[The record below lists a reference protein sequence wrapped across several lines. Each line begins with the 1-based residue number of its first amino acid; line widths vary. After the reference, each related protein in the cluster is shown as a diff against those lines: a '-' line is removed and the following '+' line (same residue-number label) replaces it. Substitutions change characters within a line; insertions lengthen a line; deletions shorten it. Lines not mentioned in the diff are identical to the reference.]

1 VGRYRAEVGIRQTL
15 VLPDGRTL
23 AYRVFG
29 DPEGFPVLTCHG
41 GLMSGLDAETGD
53 ELARERGIALI
64 SPDRPGIGG
73 TSLRPGHGTLDW
85 AQSDVTAL
93 LDHLGASGVDM
104 TRFGVT
110 GWSEGGQYA
119 LAVARVHAHR
129 VTRVVIVA
137 GALPLDEPGALAALN
152 GTDRR
157 LAWLSERTPWL
168 ARGVFG
174 AMRTAVRLAPAL
186 AVRASGRALDS
197 SDARLLRSRI
207 TWFSRAVGEGLAD
220 TRGAVEEYNAFVGAW
235 GFAPSEVSVPVV
247 VHQGAAD
254 RLVPAAWA
262 HELAGRLP
270 DARVRLYP
278 DEGHFIVVTRRA
290 EVLDEFAADAA
301 SHAAP

>member
-1 VGRYRAEVGIRQTL
+1 M
-15 VLPDGRTL
+15 LPDGRTL
-23 AYRVFG
+23 AYRIFG
-29 DPEGFPVLTCHG
+29 DPDGFPVLTCHG

-73 TSLRPGHGTLDW
+73 TSLRPGHRMLDW
-85 AQSDVTAL
+85 AQNDVTAL
-93 LDHLGASGVDM
+93 LDHLAASGSDVS
-104 TRFGVT
+104 RFGVT

-119 LAVARVHAHR
+119 LAVARVHAER

-137 GALPLDEPGALAALN
+137 GALPLDDPATLVALN

-157 LAWLSERTPWL
+157 LAWLSEHTPWL
-168 ARGVFG
+168 ARAVFG
-174 AMRTAVRLAPAL
+174 AMRTAVRLAPGL
-186 AVRASGRALDS
+186 AARASGRALDA
-197 SDARLLRSRI
+197 SDALLLRSRT

-220 TRGAVEEYNAFVGAW
+220 TRGAVEEYHAFVSAW
-235 GFAPSEVSVPVV
+235 GFEPSEVVVPVAL
-247 VHQGAAD
+247 HQGGAD

-262 HELAGRLP
+262 HELATRLP

-278 DEGHFIVVTRRA
+278 GEGHFIVVTRRA

-301 SHAAP
+301 THAATAR